1 MTSLVP
7 LTLRH
12 KCRQCVQVSMLN
24 ANYFCLYFM
33 VRYKPTHSN
42 LITMPKWQ
50 KQHTATS
57 NLQKVDFKGQ
67 VLNTKW
73 PDEFFVQHSNEAL
86 CLL

>member
-1 MTSLVP
+1 
-7 LTLRH
+7 
-12 KCRQCVQVSMLN
+12 
-24 ANYFCLYFM
+24 
-33 VRYKPTHSN
+33 
-42 LITMPKWQ
+42 MPKWQ

-86 CLL
+86 CLLWNNTNTTFSWIESQGAFHTKHVHRQKPAP